1 MIHVLVATASLQKM
15 GNPEEQPL
23 KDKGKPKKKSF
34 REKLANIRRNITV
47 EPVLACYVVPGVLS
61 RLATQNLNLDKAC
74 RVNMAYG
81 DVVCDAL
88 IAREGN
94 KHLKEELAIQEL
106 IAAMETW
113 KNVLLTAIPS
123 ILILFLGAWSDRTGK
138 RKICI
143 LLPIIGDLIVCLSNM
158 LNAYFFYEL
167 PVQVMMFF
175 EALFPAITGGWIT
188 TYMGVFAY
196 ISDVSSE
203 ESRTF
208 RVGIAN
214 LCLTAGGPIGSVL
227 SGFLLKF
234 TGYYGV
240 FTISSLLYLFS
251 ILYGFIYIKDPERP
265 MTKKPSQNES
275 SSARGFLKSFFD
287 IKHVKDTL
295 TVAFK
300 NGPNKR
306 RTKSIL
312 ILASIAFIYGPA
324 HGEYTIR
331 YLFTRY
337 RFNWDALKYS
347 FYSTFYIC
355 IHALG
360 ALISISVF
368 SHRLKWDDSV
378 LGLISNVSK
387 VMGALSTGLAR
398 NSMEMYLAVAIEM
411 FNATS
416 FTALRSISSKLVTSD
431 ELGKMTSFFNL
442 MEVVTAMIFGP
453 AYSWIYMFTLQIDA
467 GIVYYVSTVLTV
479 PPFCIFV
486 WFFIQNRKD
495 KRKSLD
501 EKCSNPGVEAIKQEE
516 PLRSSI
522 DLEHEMVVLE

>member
-1 MIHVLVATASLQKM
+1 M
-15 GNPEEQPL
+15 GTPEEQPL
-23 KDKGKPKKKSF
+23 RDKEKPKKKTF
-34 REKLANIRRNITV
+34 RERLANIRRNITV
-47 EPVLACYVVPGVLS
+47 EPVLACYVIPGVLS

-81 DVVCDAL
+81 DAVCDAL

-106 IAAMETW
+106 IAGMETW

-175 EALFPAITGGWIT
+175 EALFPAVTGGWIT

-251 ILYGFIYIKDPERP
+251 ILYGFIYIQDPERP
-265 MTKKPSQNES
+265 MTKKPSQVS
-275 SSARGFLKSFFD
+275 QK
-287 IKHVKDTL
+287 TL
-295 TVAFK
+295 M
-300 NGPNKR
+300 
-306 RTKSIL
+306 L
-312 ILASIAFIYGPA
+312 
-324 HGEYTIR
+324 
-331 YLFTRY
+331 Y
-337 RFNWDALKYS
+337 R
-347 FYSTFYIC
+347 
-355 IHALG
+355 
-360 ALISISVF
+360 
-368 SHRLKWDDSV
+368 SH
-378 LGLISNVSK
+378 I
-387 VMGALSTGLAR
+387 
-398 NSMEMYLAVAIEM
+398 
-411 FNATS
+411 
-416 FTALRSISSKLVTSD
+416 
-431 ELGKMTSFFNL
+431 
-442 MEVVTAMIFGP
+442 
-453 AYSWIYMFTLQIDA
+453 
-467 GIVYYVSTVLTV
+467 
-479 PPFCIFV
+479 
-486 WFFIQNRKD
+486 
-495 KRKSLD
+495 
-501 EKCSNPGVEAIKQEE
+501 
-516 PLRSSI
+516 
-522 DLEHEMVVLE
+522 